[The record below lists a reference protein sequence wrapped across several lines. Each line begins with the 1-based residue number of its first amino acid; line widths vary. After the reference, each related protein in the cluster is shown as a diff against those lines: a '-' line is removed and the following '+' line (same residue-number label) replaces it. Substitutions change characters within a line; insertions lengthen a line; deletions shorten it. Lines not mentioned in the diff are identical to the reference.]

1 MDEASYLAGVLHVDV
16 IDEFTEEPEVLLT
29 ARPQNGLLLKVLHL
43 KAQQLE

>member
-29 ARPQNGLLLKVLHL
+29 ARPQHGLLLKVLHL
-43 KAQQLE
+43 NTQQTQ